1 MPIKLI
7 ALDMDG
13 TLLDSD
19 HVTVSER
26 NLSALKAAADRG
38 VKIAAASGRSWTLVQ
53 EIVEHLGCV
62 SYAVTANGANIRDIK
77 TGATLG
83 QTGMDREQSKAIVR
97 ILHKYHLSY
106 ELYID
111 SETYVERS
119 DAEGVRAIGFPPK
132 FVDFFLRAVNQTD
145 DMLAEI
151 DKGTPEKFDVFYV
164 DPAQRPQVLAELTA
178 TGPFAC
184 AGALEDNL
192 ELNSLSANKG
202 AALSALCAK
211 LGITSDEVMAFGDA
225 DNDPEMLSWAGWS
238 FAMANGTEAAKAAAK
253 YHAPANTES
262 GVGQMVEMYV
272 LGQ

>member
-13 TLLDSD
+13 TLLSSD
-19 HVTVSER
+19 HVTVSAR
-26 NLSALKAAADRG
+26 NLSALKAAADLG
-38 VKIAAASGRSWTLVQ
+38 VKIAVASGRSWSLVR

-62 SYAVTANGANIRDIK
+62 SYAVTANGANIRDVK

-119 DAEGVRAIGFPPK
+119 DAEGVRAIGFPPE
-132 FVDFFLRAVNQTD
+132 FIDVFLRAVYLTD

-151 DKGTPEKFDVFYV
+151 DKGTPEKFDIFYV
-164 DPAQRPQVLAELTA
+164 DRLQRPNVLAELKA
-178 TGPFAC
+178 TGPFAQ
-184 AGALEDNL
+184 ADALADNL
-192 ELNSLSANKG
+192 ELSALAANKG

-211 LGITSDEVMAFGDA
+211 LGIAAEEVMAFGDA
-225 DNDPEMLSWAGWS
+225 DNDPEMLAWAGWS
-238 FAMANGTEAAKAAAK
+238 FAMANGTERAKAAAK
-253 YHAPANTES
+253 YLAPANTES
-262 GVGQMVEMYV
+262 GVGQMVEKYI
-272 LGQ
+272 LE

>member
-19 HVTVSER
+19 HVTVSAR
-26 NLSALKAAADRG
+26 NLAALKAAADRG
-38 VKIAAASGRSWTLVQ
+38 VKIAIASGRSWTLVR

-77 TGATLG
+77 TGTTLG
-83 QTGMDREQSKAIVR
+83 QTGMDREQCKAIVR
-97 ILHKYHLSY
+97 ILNKYRLSY

-119 DAEGVRAIGFPPK
+119 DIEGVRSIGFPPA
-132 FVDFFLRAVNQTD
+132 FIDVFLRAVCRTD

-151 DKGTPEKFDVFYV
+151 DKGTPEKFDIFYV
-164 DPAQRPQVLAELTA
+164 NPHQRPEVLAELTA
-178 TGPFAC
+178 TGPFAN
-184 AGALEDNL
+184 AGALADNM

-202 AALSALCAK
+202 AALAALCEK
-211 LGITSDEVMAFGDA
+211 LGIASDEVMAFGDA

-238 FAMANGTEAAKAAAK
+238 FAMANGTEAAKAAAR
-253 YHAPANTES
+253 YLAPANTES
-262 GVGQMVEMYV
+262 GVGQMVEKYV
-272 LGQ
+272 LE